1 MDPASSINHFQN
13 LQGKITGGL
22 MDPNTLNEVAQSTA
36 MAGGNLAFFIAW
48 IGIFLMVALSG
59 IGSAIGTV
67 IGGSASVGAMKKRD
81 DIFPNCMILSALPG
95 TQGLYGFGAFFI
107 LRTHIVPDINMLQ
120 ASAIF
125 GAGLIMGIVGLFS
138 AYHQSR
144 VVANGIESIG
154 AGNDVFSSTL
164 ILGVFPELYAIVAFA
179 ACFLIGGMIPG
190 LA

>member
-1 MDPASSINHFQN
+1 
-13 LQGKITGGL
+13 
-22 MDPNTLNEVAQSTA
+22 MDPNTLNQVVTSTV
-36 MAGGNLAFFIAW
+36 MAGGNLAYFLAW
-48 IGIFLMVALSG
+48 IGMFLMVALAG
-59 IGSAIGTV
+59 TGSAIGTV

-107 LRTHIVPDINMLQ
+107 LKDHVLPGMNMLQ
-120 ASAIF
+120 ACAIL
-125 GAGLIMGIVGLFS
+125 GAGLIMGVVGLIS
-138 AYHQSR
+138 ATQQAR

-154 AGNDVFSSTL
+154 AGNDAFANTL